1 MGRLQRRLQ
10 MLAVGIVAL
19 VIYYGF
25 LFDIVITAKQSIL
38 TMLAERGIFDVE
50 IPMKVYT
57 GGGEWTEE
65 YKYVDLLDLVD
76 LILTLILLLGPVV
89 IITRWFL

>member
-1 MGRLQRRLQ
+1 
-10 MLAVGIVAL
+10 
-19 VIYYGF
+19 
-25 LFDIVITAKQSIL
+25 
-38 TMLAERGIFDVE
+38 VE